1 MTVQTHTRCDNCEAM
16 IYVTQD
22 EDEDVL
28 DQLAEQGWYT
38 VYPPEDDEAQFCSKR
53 CLAVWACVNAKE
65 EIGLVP

>member
-1 MTVQTHTRCDNCEAM
+1 M

-65 EIGLVP
+65 EIGIVP